1 MPEIILFL
9 AVLIMSAVIHE
20 VSHGLVAYWLGDPTA
35 KYMGRLT
42 LNPISHLD
50 PFGSILLP
58 LLLLFVHSPILF
70 ASAKPVPYNP
80 YNLRNQKY
88 GPALV
93 GAAGPASNLIIAL
106 VFGIFL
112 RLFMIFGLVSI
123 NDLQNVIGG
132 IFQGGGFLG
141 TGSSVIAI
149 TFVLIIFVNV
159 LLAFFNLIPIPPL
172 DGSKLLFAVLPLR
185 EETKLNLERMGMAIL
200 FPAILVLAIIGI
212 LGWYIGGIENF
223 FFKLVLGI

>member
-80 YNLRNQKY
+80 YNLTKPKIWSGSRRR
-88 GPALV
+88 GW
-93 GAAGPASNLIIAL
+93 S
-106 VFGIFL
+106 
-112 RLFMIFGLVSI
+112 
-123 NDLQNVIGG
+123 
-132 IFQGGGFLG
+132 GF
-141 TGSSVIAI
+141 
-149 TFVLIIFVNV
+149 
-159 LLAFFNLIPIPPL
+159 
-172 DGSKLLFAVLPLR
+172 
-185 EETKLNLERMGMAIL
+185 
-200 FPAILVLAIIGI
+200 
-212 LGWYIGGIENF
+212 
-223 FFKLVLGI
+223 